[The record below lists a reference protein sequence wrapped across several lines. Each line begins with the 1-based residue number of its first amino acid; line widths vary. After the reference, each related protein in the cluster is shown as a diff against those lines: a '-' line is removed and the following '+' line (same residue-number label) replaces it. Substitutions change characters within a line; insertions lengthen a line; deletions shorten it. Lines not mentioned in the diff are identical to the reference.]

1 MKPAPMIT
9 LFSRPQF
16 SPRGGSASVV
26 VSILA
31 HAAGFGCLFLGLS
44 QAPRIDRNS
53 TLRHFTVR
61 VLDTPLT
68 APPAQQSAASGV
80 AHSLPQS
87 VAHAHSSAGDAAVSP
102 PTLTAPGESPAA
114 SMPTPASQLKQL
126 VHQAQT
132 LVQPDAPPNVLLLH
146 KTPIPT
152 VFIWAPSSAPI
163 KPIIVAPQQ
172 KSILAKLRP
181 STDPPNR
188 EVNLADI
195 KMSSTPFTT
204 ALHSLLPSTT
214 APIVVSGPNPAQQ
227 MPQTATQPAAQPTP
241 VRVMSLSDLQAQAG
255 PIAIPLASASASPSP
270 SQSLSSGHSEKS
282 AEAGHAGSAE
292 TGHPSPANQQTGA
305 GPGQNSGAAPAQNS
319 VAPGQNSG
327 APGPK
332 SGSPGQNSVKPGL
345 NSANPAQ
352 NSSAPA
358 GKAPAGNGTAVQTAA
373 NTAPGPGSD
382 AGSAL
387 DDPASVNRIT
397 LPRDGQFG
405 VVVVGSALAEQYP
418 ETVGLWSGRLVYTV
432 YLHVGAG
439 KSWILQYSL
448 PPAAQA
454 AGTANGARPD
464 APWPYDIVR
473 PRFDPDDFTSD
484 ALMVHGFVN
493 AAGHFERLALVF
505 PADFAKAKFLLSAL
519 QQWEFRP
526 ARQNGQVAAVEV
538 LLIIPEETE

>member
-1 MKPAPMIT
+1 MIT

-26 VSILA
+26 VSVLA
-31 HAAGFGCLFLGLS
+31 HAAGFGWLFFGLTHT
-44 QAPRIDRNS
+44 PRIIRNS

-61 VLDTPLT
+61 VLDAPLT
-68 APPAQQSAASGV
+68 APEPQQSAASGG
-80 AHSLPQS
+80 AHPLPQS
-87 VAHAHSSAGDAAVSP
+87 VAPTHPSAADTAQSTPA
-102 PTLTAPGESPAA
+102 LTAPGESPAA

-126 VHQAQT
+126 VHQSQT
-132 LVQPDAPPNVLLLH
+132 LIQPDAPPNVVLLR

-152 VFIWAPSSAPI
+152 VFMWAPSSAPI
-163 KPIIVAPQQ
+163 KPIIESPQQ
-172 KSILAKLRP
+172 KSIVATLRP
-181 STDPPNR
+181 LPQPPNH

-195 KMSSTPFTT
+195 KMSSTPFATT
-204 ALHSLLPSTT
+204 LHSLLPSTT
-214 APIVVSGPNPAQQ
+214 SPIAVRGPDPVKL
-227 MPQTATQPAAQPTP
+227 MPQTSTPLAPQPTP
-241 VRVMSLSDLQAQAG
+241 VRILSLSDLQAQGG
-255 PIAIPLASASASPSP
+255 PIAIPLANASASPST
-270 SQSLSSGHSEKS
+270 SQSVS
-282 AEAGHAGSAE
+282 AGHAENSTDAGHSGSAE
-292 TGHPSPANQQTGA
+292 TGHPSPANKQTGA
-305 GPGQNSGAAPAQNS
+305 GPGQNSGTAPAPNS

-327 APGPK
+327 APGSKP
-332 SGSPGQNSVKPGL
+332 GSAEQNPAKPGL
-345 NSANPAQ
+345 NPGNPGQ

-373 NTAPGPGSD
+373 NTNTAPGQGSD

-387 DDPASVNRIT
+387 DPASVSRIT

-418 ETVGLWSGRLVYTV
+418 ETVGLWSGRPVYTV

-454 AGTANGARPD
+454 APTANGARPD

-505 PADFAKAKFLLSAL
+505 PSDFAKSKFLLSAL